1 MPKQPLRGQPL
12 PSPLDKLRQ
21 TIEQG
26 KVGSGKPASRQ
37 EGETTTRSVPQPD
50 TQVAG
55 QQGERV
61 EVQPAIRL
69 SDQPSSNTPGIPSDL
84 ETGQQE
90 ERETGQTFKRLAVQ
104 PGSSVANQ
112 QGEREAVLPGERES
126 GQGGEQLAIQPARRK
141 HEPRKDK
148 HHWEPQTIYLQP
160 EVRRRLKVAAALS
173 YRDMSDLVNEA
184 LLEYLPRHES

>member
-26 KVGSGKPASRQ
+26 KVGSGKPGSRQ
-37 EGETTTRSVPQPD
+37 EGETTTRSVTLPD

-55 QQGERV
+55 QQGEPAD
-61 EVQPAIRL
+61 VQRAFRL
-69 SDQPSSNTPGIPSDL
+69 PDQPSNNAPGMPSDL

-90 ERETGQTFKRLAVQ
+90 ERETGQTFERLTVQ
-104 PGSSVANQ
+104 TGSNVNNQ
-112 QGEREAVLPGERES
+112 QGEREAVQPGERGS
-126 GQGGEQLAIQPARRK
+126 GQKGEQLAIQPARRK

-184 LLEYLPRHES
+184 LLEYLPRYEL